1 MLCFFVVFSCKM
13 YSYSKCK
20 VISPPFLFHEG
31 QSLDGCFCLELDP
44 DYKSQSNFTCTRCVD
59 TFPTTI
65 IKRLS
70 FKRRPRGA
78 SNDAEASPNVA
89 SSNQWHS
96 AESLLSNKDGTRE
109 MAVSRTARG
118 RPPLPPPPHHSIIT
132 DKKTLHTYP
141 KVSDPETK
149 QCLEDKDTLE
159 TQEVI
164 SLAPPQ
170 PFPRRRLASFGGLS
184 CPDSAS
190 PFTGW
195 GAYNQDKDG
204 NQPGASDNLPDNLR
218 SSRGNP
224 GSTQSLRVS
233 PQSSGRNTPVTGL
246 GSLQLQHV
254 RDQMVSA
261 LQKLKELEEQVKV
274 IPVLELKI
282 SVLQEEKQ
290 QLLHQLKKQ
299 SDEDVIWKKV
309 SVEKLHSAIEDVEN
323 VEHKEYINST
333 DCKKLSEEVQPLK
346 KVTSAE
352 PIWQRTASVEP
363 KKPEEIGNDKDT
375 KMLCCEHHCQSKEG
389 MSIASEVTYHNFG
402 INIEKDKE
410 LFAQQEIIFSLKEKI
425 IDLEAEL
432 KESTLQK
439 EMNRLKFE
447 LQAAGERNNK
457 IKIDQASS
465 AIPSTVNASTEARP
479 STKSQGV
486 GNHVLFS
493 DASTGEVTEMKSVGI
508 SCCRMTLENVG
519 TGPTIE
525 WVVRERVDTAD
536 KNMGVQLVTTSQGV
550 GTCLQLCDTGTNTD
564 KPWTDNAA
572 CEDLSVDVHVS
583 VDQGRD
589 EGVMASPETASQH
602 TNTVH
607 NLVSRFT
614 NTRQAFNTDSI
625 TGTVIKS
632 QDKHTNTP
640 QMVTRTVS
648 VGSWTQDIQASPQTR
663 TIGVGTTNFVDS
675 DALQSNTV
683 SKVMRDASVGV
694 ININENF
701 LVGIKTRNM
710 ASGPSRLPDPL
721 KTRSVGVGEGRIW
734 ETSVKEWTAVSSN
747 QPLKEKELNYY
758 IKEMQKFLT
767 EHKDLLTEEGTEKT
781 CFNQHKY
788 SQRNANPTQI
798 YKNPQ
803 EGNEGLALDILEP
816 ISSNITF
823 ATGTTVKKIC
833 KNATANIKNNYEMAK
848 EEKYSK
854 HFSRKRSKGSAKRSL
869 QERYCEKHCSVYI
882 ILKINL
888 GWFIIIYYFRFKL
901 SENLLS
907 ACQTLKRHLS
917 GDTQEWFGISSL
929 KTAVPGAVEDYL
941 SAFRDVSPLVQQH
954 IVNMTDSNG
963 NTALHYCVSH
973 SNFCDVKKLLSMDGC
988 DVNQQNKA
996 GYTPIMLAALAAV
1009 SSPEHM
1015 TVVKELFSKGDVNTK
1030 ASQAGQTALM
1040 LAVSHGS
1047 MEMVHAL
1054 LEQGA
1059 EVNLQ
1064 DDEGST
1070 ALMCA
1075 SEHGHKEIVKLL
1087 LQQPDCDATLSD
1099 SDESTALSIALEA
1112 GHREIAVLLYAHAN
1126 FSKGNTGTPGCPKSP
1141 SSPGRKKC
1149 L

>member
-536 KNMGVQLVTTSQGV
+536 KNMG
-550 GTCLQLCDTGTNTD
+550 
-564 KPWTDNAA
+564 K
-572 CEDLSVDVHVS
+572 
-583 VDQGRD
+583 
-589 EGVMASPETASQH
+589 
-602 TNTVH
+602 
-607 NLVSRFT
+607 
-614 NTRQAFNTDSI
+614 DSLEI
-625 TGTVIKS
+625 IK
-632 QDKHTNTP
+632 
-640 QMVTRTVS
+640 
-648 VGSWTQDIQASPQTR
+648 
-663 TIGVGTTNFVDS
+663 
-675 DALQSNTV
+675 
-683 SKVMRDASVGV
+683 
-694 ININENF
+694 
-701 LVGIKTRNM
+701 
-710 ASGPSRLPDPL
+710 
-721 KTRSVGVGEGRIW
+721 
-734 ETSVKEWTAVSSN
+734 
-747 QPLKEKELNYY
+747 
-758 IKEMQKFLT
+758 
-767 EHKDLLTEEGTEKT
+767 
-781 CFNQHKY
+781 
-788 SQRNANPTQI
+788 
-798 YKNPQ
+798 
-803 EGNEGLALDILEP
+803 
-816 ISSNITF
+816 
-823 ATGTTVKKIC
+823 
-833 KNATANIKNNYEMAK
+833 
-848 EEKYSK
+848 
-854 HFSRKRSKGSAKRSL
+854 
-869 QERYCEKHCSVYI
+869 
-882 ILKINL
+882 
-888 GWFIIIYYFRFKL
+888 
-901 SENLLS
+901 
-907 ACQTLKRHLS
+907 
-917 GDTQEWFGISSL
+917 QEWFGISSL

-973 SNFCDVKKLLSMDGC
+973 SNFCDVKKLLNGC